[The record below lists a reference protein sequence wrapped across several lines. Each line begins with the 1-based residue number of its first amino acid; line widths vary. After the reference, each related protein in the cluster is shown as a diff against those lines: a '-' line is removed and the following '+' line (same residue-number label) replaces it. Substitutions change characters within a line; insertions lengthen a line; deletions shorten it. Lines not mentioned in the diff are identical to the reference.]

1 MIPLIVGMT
10 MNTSI
15 AKEYEQYVKSSH
27 LTHLKKTQD
36 VLENFIDDI
45 KWSTYQL
52 AGNSKLLRLISD
64 KDQKLDELE
73 RASLVRETMLE
84 LNDSLLYN
92 TSFNS
97 IFYIYLKDQDII
109 ITPYS
114 IYLHSDFNESFN
126 FFKMEN
132 ISSTDWHTA
141 ISSQFYNGRI
151 LPVRSVIIEDFKNK
165 RMIPYVQT
173 LPIDRS
179 RGTRHID
186 GVIVYLIGEAD
197 FIKFLDT
204 EALPEGGIS
213 YIADEKNNL
222 ITLVSHSDK
231 EFVPLEL
238 SGTEGMI
245 ERVIDNRRMFIIYTT
260 SKKNNWKYVSIL
272 PEEWVVKNVNYY
284 RLISFSVMFLALI
297 ICIAAA
303 YFLSKRWSKPI
314 VTSYK
319 SISGYLNKETREK
332 VTFTSLS
339 TNVNELI
346 TYSEDMHDELMS
358 REVFVHN
365 AFVNRLINGFFRN
378 EEDIGSYLSLLG
390 FKISEKYCS
399 AAIIAQRDMFSLDST
414 QSFNEMIRVK
424 NYLKTRLQQDF
435 GIRIMIAEQE
445 NSNLVLIMLTDSGTA
460 EIHEQ
465 KVDAAL
471 KDFCSS
477 LPDIYSNS
485 LLITQGETVDTLL
498 KLNNS
503 YIQAQDVQSLS
514 LENEN
519 DIIIHFKDVDKKLQD
534 FYYPIELESR
544 LINSVKAGNK
554 DILNSVLA
562 TLISENM
569 EKRFLDSSKLR
580 DFHFALLNSCHRI
593 LNQLPAEAAEDLAE
607 LPGRYNNSPDIDK
620 IRTFLFEVCRKQNLK
635 KKSHNTTLI
644 DRVKIYL
651 ENNFSDRNLSLQMV
665 SDFFSVNESYMSFF
679 FKEQTGT
686 NFSTFLET
694 LRINKAGELLKTT
707 DESITSI
714 AQKVGYN
721 SDKTFRRVFQKHFHI
736 SPCNYREE

>member
-15 AKEYEQYVKSSH
+15 AREYEQYVKSSH

-36 VLENFIDDI
+36 VLENFINDI

-64 KDQKLDELE
+64 KDKKLDELE

-84 LNDSLLYN
+84 LNNSLLYN

-114 IYLHSDFNESFN
+114 IYMHSDFNESFN

-141 ISSQFYNGRI
+141 ISNQFYNGRI

-179 RGTRHID
+179 RGAKHID

-204 EALPEGGIS
+204 ETLPDGGVS

-222 ITLVSHSDK
+222 ISLVSHSDR
-231 EFVPLEL
+231 EFTPLEL
-238 SGTEGMI
+238 DGNEGMI
-245 ERVIDNRRMFIIYTT
+245 ERVIDNRKMFIIYTT
-260 SKKNNWKYVSIL
+260 SEKNNWKYVSVL
-272 PEEWVVKNVNYY
+272 PEEWVLKNINYY
-284 RLISFSVMFLALI
+284 RLISFIVMFLALI

-303 YFLSKRWSKPI
+303 YILSKRWSQPI
-314 VTSYK
+314 VKSYT
-319 SISGYLNKETREK
+319 SISGYLNKENREK
-332 VTFTSLS
+332 VSFTSLS
-339 TNVNELI
+339 SNVNELI
-346 TYSEDMHDELMS
+346 NYSEDIHDELMS

-365 AFVNRLINGFFRN
+365 AFVNRLINGFFKN
-378 EEDIGSYLSLLG
+378 EDDIGSYLSLLG
-390 FKISEKYCS
+390 FKISERYCS
-399 AAIIAQRDMFSLDST
+399 AAIISQRDMYALGST
-414 QSFNEMIRVK
+414 QSFDEMIRIK

-445 NSNLVLIMLTDSGTA
+445 NSNLILIMLTDSSSTA
-460 EIHEQ
+460 EHERR
-465 KVDAAL
+465 VYDAL
-471 KDFCSS
+471 TEFCSS
-477 LPDIYSNS
+477 LPDMYYNS

-498 KLNNS
+498 KLHNS

-514 LENEN
+514 QENEN
-519 DIIIHFKDVDKKLQD
+519 NVIIHFRDVDKKLQN
-534 FYYPIELESR
+534 FYYPVEMESR
-544 LINSVKAGNK
+544 LINSVKAGNE
-554 DILNSVLA
+554 DIMNSVLD

-569 EKRFLDSSKLR
+569 EKRLLDSSELR
-580 DFHFALLNSCHRI
+580 NFHFALLNSCHRI
-593 LNQLPAEAAEDLAE
+593 LNQLPDE
-607 LPGRYNNSPDIDK
+607 LSESLDEFQDRYNDQPDINK
-620 IRTFLFEVCRKQNLK
+620 IHTFLLSVCRKQNCK
-635 KKSHNTTLI
+635 KKSHNNSLI
-644 DRVKIYL
+644 DKVTNYL
-651 ENNFSDRNLSLQMV
+651 ENNFNDRNLSLQTV

-694 LRINKAGELLKTT
+694 LRINKAGELLKSS

-714 AQKVGYN
+714 ARNVGYN

-736 SPCNYREE
+736 SPCNYRNE